1 MRYTKRAKQQAKA
14 EQSRKD
20 AEAKKIKQEVTAA
33 HLLSSQSLPTLTQQ
47 FLVGAPPYTGAGLR
61 ALEGRI
67 SAVSGSD
74 EE

>member
-33 HLLSSQSLPTLTQQ
+33 HLLPSQSLPTLTQQ
-47 FLVGAPPYTGAGLR
+47 FLVAAPLYVAGLR